1 MFKHFTLAKQYLL
14 PEQQLESEVGY
25 SQQVL
30 SLLKGLPFYIWNEE
44 KHQEEYIK
52 SNGLCCFNHVV
63 GLPTKD
69 KKELPL
75 FDYEKLLY
83 DTLLSKGD
91 KSFKDKHLWVKKAT
105 GLGITEFCLRLMAWL
120 CTSTDDYKDSQ
131 MCIIVGPNIDLATK
145 LIKRLKG
152 IFTNKLNLYFS
163 NKETVLELNG
173 CSIQAYPSNHMDS
186 FRSLTNPKFILCDEF
201 DFIES
206 EKEQDDARHVTERY
220 IGKSD
225 PYIVMVST
233 PNAPLGLFEKIE
245 KEPEETCLYNRIKL
259 DYHYG
264 LGKIY
269 SIEEIEKAKQSPGFQ
284 REYGLQYLGKIGNV
298 FSSVQI
304 DRAIELGEQ
313 FTLEKIPINNYVLH
327 NIGIDPGFSSSRTAI
342 VVTERL
348 KEQNKIRVI
357 ESIEFEKPNP
367 SEIANIIFDLT
378 RKYRNSLVWIDGA
391 NAGMVNELKVKFG
404 EEYTSEPIEPD
415 PEQMKIL
422 PVNFGTEHKRMLSNL
437 HLFISKEYLCIPSK
451 FDKLIISLRT
461 AWANEYSLD
470 KNQTSYSDSLDALR
484 LALKGFKID

>member
-1 MFKHFTLAKQYLL
+1 MLSQFKIAKQYLL
-14 PEQQLESEVGY
+14 ASEEIEDIGY
-25 SQQVL
+25 REQVL
-30 SLLKGLPFYIWNEE
+30 SLLKGKSFWIWDKEE
-44 KHQEEYIK
+44 HDKLFLET
-52 SNGLCCFNHVV
+52 NGLCCFNHIV

-83 DTLLSKGD
+83 DTLMSID

-120 CTSTDDYKDSQ
+120 CTSTDDYNKSQ

-152 IFTNKLNLYFS
+152 IFSNKLNLYFS

-173 CSIQAYPSNHMDS
+173 CQIQAYPSNHIDS
-186 FRSLTNPKFILCDEF
+186 YRSLTNPKFILCDEF
-201 DFIES
+201 DFIKS
-206 EKEQDDARHVTERY
+206 RQEQEDARHVTERY

-225 PYIVMVST
+225 PYIAMIST
-233 PNAPLGLFEKIE
+233 PNAPLGLFETIE
-245 KEPEETCLYNRIKL
+245 KEPEDKCIYKRLRL
-259 DYHYG
+259 DYTFG

-269 SIEEIEKAKQSPGFQ
+269 SNEEIEKAKQSPSFS
-284 REYGLQYLGKIGNV
+284 REYECKYLGKIGNV
-298 FSSVQI
+298 FSPIMI

-313 FTLEKIPINNYVLH
+313 YSLDKIPVNDYVVH
-327 NIGIDPGFSSSRTAI
+327 SIGIDPGFSSSRTAI

-357 ESIEFEKPNP
+357 FSQEFEKPNP
-367 SEIANIIFDLT
+367 SQIANIIFDLS

-391 NAGMVNELKVKFG
+391 NAGMVNELKIKFG
-404 EEYTSEPIEPD
+404 EEYTTEPIEPD

-422 PVNFGTEHKRMLSNL
+422 PVNFGVEHKRMLSNL
-437 HLFISKEYLCIPSK
+437 HLFISKEYLCIPLK
-451 FDKLIISLRT
+451 YDKLIISLRT
-461 AWANEYSLD
+461 AYANEYSLD
-470 KNQTSYSDSLDALR
+470 KNETSYSDSLDALR
-484 LALKGFKID
+484 LSLKSFKID